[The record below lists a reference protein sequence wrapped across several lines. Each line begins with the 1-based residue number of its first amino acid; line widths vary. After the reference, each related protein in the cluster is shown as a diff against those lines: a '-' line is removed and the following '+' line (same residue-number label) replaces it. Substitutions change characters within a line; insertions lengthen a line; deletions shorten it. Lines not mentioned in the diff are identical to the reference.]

1 MRGFALIISMDVIT
15 NVLIEENSRIWL
27 QEDSDV
33 GIFQKEAGGKRQVGV
48 VLEWSHKP
56 WNGGCL

>member
-15 NVLIEENSRIWL
+15 NVLIEESSRIRL
-27 QEDSDV
+27 QEYSDV

-48 VLEWSHKP
+48 VLERGHEP
-56 WNGGCL
+56 WHGGCL